1 MLCNMFGVIFGGYGL
16 FFLVD
21 RVFYSDFASS
31 DPTSASTKPTP
42 ADASTAWIYV
52 FIFHRL
58 LMIGG
63 DVLPSLDRATALL
76 FPIKF
81 YCHCSPGIAGG
92 IVFEL
97 TAPIFTYKHPN
108 SAVRVCKINVSRN

>member
-1 MLCNMFGVIFGGYGL
+1 MLCNIFGVIFGGYGL

-31 DPTSASTKPTP
+31 DPTSTSTKSTP
-42 ADASTAWIYV
+42 AEASTAWIYV

-92 IVFEL
+92 NVSHL
-97 TAPIFTYKHPN
+97 TASIFT
-108 SAVRVCKINVSRN
+108 

>member
-1 MLCNMFGVIFGGYGL
+1 MFGVIFGGYGL

-21 RVFYSDFASS
+21 RVFYTNVASS
-31 DPTSASTKPTP
+31 DPTSTPIVSTPL
-42 ADASTAWIYV
+42 DSSTAWIYV

-92 IVFEL
+92 IVF
-97 TAPIFTYKHPN
+97 PIISFIFTQKHNFLQCYK
-108 SAVRVCKINVSRN
+108 